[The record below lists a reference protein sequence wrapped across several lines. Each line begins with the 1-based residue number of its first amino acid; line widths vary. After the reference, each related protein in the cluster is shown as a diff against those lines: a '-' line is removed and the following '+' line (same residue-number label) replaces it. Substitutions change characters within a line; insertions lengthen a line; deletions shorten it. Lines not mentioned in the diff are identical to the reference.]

1 MEAEGGRILLVEDH
15 VDTARV
21 FSALLTQDGYD
32 VTIAPTL
39 ASALDICAR
48 GQFDLL
54 ICDVLLPDG
63 DGTTVLQATRKNCP
77 GVAGIIVTGFD
88 EDARREA
95 ATRAGFA
102 EYLVKPLTYADLRAA
117 VLRAMPGRKR
127 DESTVSVSPED
138 RS

>member
-21 FSALLTQDGYD
+21 FSALLTQDGFD
-32 VTIAPTL
+32 VTVAATL
-39 ASALDICAR
+39 AAALDICAR
-48 GQFDLL
+48 AEFDLL

-77 GVAGIIVTGFD
+77 GVAGIVVTGFD
-88 EDARREA
+88 EDARRAA

-117 VLRAMPGRKR
+117 VLRAMPKR
-127 DESTVSVSPED
+127 DRDQSTVSVSP
-138 RS
+138 